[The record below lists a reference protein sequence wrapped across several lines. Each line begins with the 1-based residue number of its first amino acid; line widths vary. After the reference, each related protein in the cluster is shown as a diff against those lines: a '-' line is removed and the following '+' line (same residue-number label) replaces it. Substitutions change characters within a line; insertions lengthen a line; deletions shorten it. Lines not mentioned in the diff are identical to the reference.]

1 MSEIGAESREPR
13 AEIVYVTVEAIAW
26 VTQFVG
32 GDGTRRK
39 VFEEPTAPGAT
50 VQSVL
55 LQVSDRF
62 PRLRDVL
69 WQRPEGNLGEH
80 IEVLVNDAVLGVK
93 HTLESQVRQGDR
105 ITLLG
110 QFTGG

>member
-1 MSEIGAESREPR
+1 MAEVRSEIGNLKSDTAH
-13 AEIVYVTVEAIAW
+13 VTVEAIAW

-39 VFEEPTAPGAT
+39 VFKEPTTPGAT
-50 VQSVL
+50 VGSVL

-62 PRLRDVL
+62 LKLRDVL
-69 WQRPEGNLGEH
+69 WERPGGNLGEH
-80 IEVLVNDAVLGVK
+80 IEVLVNDTVLGLT
-93 HTLESQVRQGDR
+93 HTLESQVREGDR

-110 QFTGG
+110 QYTGG